1 MSALAAPYPDD
12 DPRSPAY
19 VDVEIRMP
27 PDRPRAPISIL
38 QSASQRRANASC
50 DRLLA
55 TLHTI
60 NRTPAEALSAA
71 RARLEQERRMGIQP
85 RRGYVTA
92 TALVRNYGAVI
103 ERARRGEHI
112 IVTENGHPAAVI
124 VDAAEY
130 ERLLDDR
137 RQWEAMT
144 ER

>member
-27 PDRPRAPISIL
+27 PERERAPISIL
-38 QSASQRRANASC
+38 QSAAQRRANASC

-55 TLHTI
+55 TIRLI
-60 NRTPAEALSAA
+60 NRTPEECLRAA
-71 RARLEQERRMGIQP
+71 GARLAWERQMGLQP

-92 TALVRNYGAVI
+92 IELHRHCGAVFD
-103 ERARRGEHI
+103 RARRGEHI
-112 IVTENGHPAAVI
+112 IVTEHERPAAVI

-130 ERLLDDR
+130 EQLLDDR